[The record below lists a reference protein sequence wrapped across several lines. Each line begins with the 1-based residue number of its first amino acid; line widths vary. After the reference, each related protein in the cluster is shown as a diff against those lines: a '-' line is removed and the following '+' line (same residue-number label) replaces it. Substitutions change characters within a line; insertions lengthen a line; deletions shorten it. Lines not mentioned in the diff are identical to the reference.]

1 VIGYCGQFVRE
12 WPKQTKCW
20 ATFYHGKTCASILTK
35 KLLAFW
41 VVFFHKL
48 IRSPCT
54 CFTHFRCRASNKL
67 FFFCRKFRG
76 ANNLP
81 MSLCTLSFIAS
92 ELIVIKCRIYLER
105 RTPQMCL
112 FSVNLIFAIC
122 RKHSFSL
129 IYLEAN
135 CPLLIENAWFFTV
148 NLTRTFELQ
157 HLSTAT
163 SWGRCYDHNFRRKN
177 GILKPNVM
185 I

>member
-67 FFFCRKFRG
+67 FFFFAENFAEQIIFQC
-76 ANNLP
+76 LYVHCLLLHQS
-81 MSLCTLSFIAS
+81 SLL
-92 ELIVIKCRIYLER
+92 
-105 RTPQMCL
+105 
-112 FSVNLIFAIC
+112 
-122 RKHSFSL
+122 
-129 IYLEAN
+129 
-135 CPLLIENAWFFTV
+135 
-148 NLTRTFELQ
+148 
-157 HLSTAT
+157 
-163 SWGRCYDHNFRRKN
+163 
-177 GILKPNVM
+177 
-185 I
+185 